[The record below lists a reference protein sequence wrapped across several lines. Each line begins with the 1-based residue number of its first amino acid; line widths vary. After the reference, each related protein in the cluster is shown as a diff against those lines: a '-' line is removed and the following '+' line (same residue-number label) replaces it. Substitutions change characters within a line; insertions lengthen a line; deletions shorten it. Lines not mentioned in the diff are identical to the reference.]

1 MRRGLTACLRIVLRA
16 KAEEGLNVPALAI
29 ANEFIRLGIGEG
41 RPIDP
46 MKLQKLVYLAHG
58 WHLAFRNQPLISDA
72 IEAWQYGPVIP
83 SLYTQFRRYGARVI
97 TTPGSALQEI
107 PVLTDDVRALV
118 QQVWKKYGGLSAI
131 ELSMFTHEAGFA
143 WELTRKKT
151 QADCDGYRITND
163 PDCERVHPAA
173 GGA

>member
-1 MRRGLTACLRIVLRA
+1 MY
-16 KAEEGLNVPALAI
+16 PALAI
-29 ANEFIRLGIGEG
+29 ANEFVRMGMDEG

-58 WHLAFRNQPLISDA
+58 WHLAFRGQPLIQDA

-83 SLYTQFRRYGARVI
+83 SLYAQFRRYGARDI
-97 TTPGSALQEI
+97 TAPGPEAANAPAI
-107 PVLTDDVRALV
+107 TNDVRALL

-143 WELTRKKT
+143 WDLTKKKI
-151 QADCDGYRITND
+151 AAHDGYRMTND
-163 PDCERVHPAA
+163 LIADEFTRRLAEA
-173 GGA
+173 